1 MNRINTELLLKIL
14 DKENVL
20 LHIDTLKDYAVFIS
34 TLEDKYKQLDFNTK
48 YGIYM
53 GGALDSQ
60 RREKHDAAIYALN
73 ELNTI
78 SEAVYG
84 EKIYYGSFDDKYRN
98 EIAQAI
104 MILSENLLDIS
115 MEKRL

>member
-1 MNRINTELLLKIL
+1 MNRINTELLFKIS
-14 DKENVL
+14 DTENVFH
-20 LHIDTLKDYAVFIS
+20 HIDTLKDYAVFIS

-53 GGALDSQ
+53 GGVLDSQ

-73 ELNTI
+73 ELNKI
-78 SEAVYG
+78 SENAYG
-84 EKIYYGSFDDKYRN
+84 EKIYNGSFDDKYRD

-104 MILSENLLDIS
+104 MILNEELLD
-115 MEKRL
+115 LQ